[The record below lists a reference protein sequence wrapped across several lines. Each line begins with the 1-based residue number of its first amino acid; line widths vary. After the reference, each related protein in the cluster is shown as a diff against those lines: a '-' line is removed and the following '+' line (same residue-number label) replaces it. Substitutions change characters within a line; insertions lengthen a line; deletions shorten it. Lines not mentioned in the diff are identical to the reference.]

1 MSITYSITEG
11 VRSDIGAGPI
21 SSSYSEVGTNE
32 QTLDVTLP
40 ANTVNFAYTISL
52 NAATLQVLCMIADQN
67 MTILMNS
74 TSAPSNT
81 FNLKANI
88 PFLWSVSPGYF
99 PNPLTASV
107 TGLYITSAQAG
118 RLRARFLSP

>member
-1 MSITYSITEG
+1 MSMTYSITEG

-32 QTLDVTLP
+32 QTIDVTLP
-40 ANTVNFAYTISL
+40 AGTVNFAYSL
-52 NAATLQVLCMIADQN
+52 AITAATLQVLCMIADQN
-67 MTILMNS
+67 MTVLTNS
-74 TSAPSNT
+74 SSAPSNT

-88 PFLWSVSPGYF
+88 PYLWSVSPGYF
-99 PNPLTASV
+99 PNPLTANVSS
-107 TGLYITSAQAG
+107 LYITSSTAG